1 MAFALRAS
9 SAIGARPASASR
21 RAAAPR
27 SLGSALPI
35 RSARRTSSPSS
46 PSSSSRA
53 AIAAPP
59 TNAPNHS
66 VDFVSVVFGSKMSS
80 SSVPAEKGDKKALRP
95 LQNGAFLSTSFP
107 RSERGGGQCREKG
120 KKRRGTDR
128 SALLAIGSFS
138 CSFCSLFHRRHH
150 LRPSCCRKSHFEEA
164 ESEASEQ
171 VARRR
176 ITRKKLFGA
185 KNRISDA
192 LSRSRSPSSTLA
204 RLVRSQRAALPRG
217 FASEPH
223 SVDVDRLFKPLAMT
237 ERTEAPATGM
247 TAAAREDEAER
258 ASAAGSARLIR
269 SRSP

>member
-1 MAFALRAS
+1 MTTTETPYTFAEPLLPFFPRPRLLLLPAHPLNAMAFALRAS

-80 SSVPAEKGDKKALRP
+80 FSVPAEKGDKKALRP

-107 RSERGGGQCREKG
+107 RSERGG
-120 KKRRGTDR
+120 
-128 SALLAIGSFS
+128 
-138 CSFCSLFHRRHH
+138 
-150 LRPSCCRKSHFEEA
+150 
-164 ESEASEQ
+164 
-171 VARRR
+171 
-176 ITRKKLFGA
+176 
-185 KNRISDA
+185 
-192 LSRSRSPSSTLA
+192 
-204 RLVRSQRAALPRG
+204 
-217 FASEPH
+217 
-223 SVDVDRLFKPLAMT
+223 
-237 ERTEAPATGM
+237 
-247 TAAAREDEAER
+247 
-258 ASAAGSARLIR
+258 ASAAKKERNAVAPTGAPSSRLVPFPALFAPSSIVDIICGHRAVEKATLRRRRVKRQNKWRAGESLGRNSLGRKIEYRTR
-269 SRSP
+269 SLALVRRR